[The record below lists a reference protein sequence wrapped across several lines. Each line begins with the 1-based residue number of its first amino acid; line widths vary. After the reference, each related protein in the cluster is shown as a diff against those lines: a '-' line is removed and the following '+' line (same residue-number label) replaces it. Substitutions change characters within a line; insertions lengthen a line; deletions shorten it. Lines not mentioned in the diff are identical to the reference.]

1 MVVSAPKSGMVFD
14 NRIDDVFF
22 KLNQIW
28 SIKETAQYTG
38 YAIGTLYNLVSQNLI
53 PFRKKRG
60 KLYFIPTEV
69 QNWIEEGDV

>member
-1 MVVSAPKSGMVFD
+1 MASAPKSGMVFD
-14 NRIDDVFF
+14 NRIDDVFL

-28 SIKETAQYTG
+28 NIKQTAQYTG

-53 PFRKKRG
+53 PFKKKRG

-69 QNWIEEGDV
+69 QNWIEEGDM